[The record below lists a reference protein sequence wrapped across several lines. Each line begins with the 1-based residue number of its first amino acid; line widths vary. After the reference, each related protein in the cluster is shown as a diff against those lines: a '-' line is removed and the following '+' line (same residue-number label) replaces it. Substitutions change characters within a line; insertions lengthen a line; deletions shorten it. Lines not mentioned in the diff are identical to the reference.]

1 MNPVKKFCIYN
12 TLMVATMI
20 LTAFGAFSAFAGP
33 EAPAAAASVLT
44 QAQALQNAAIYVAIG
59 IAMAGACLG
68 AGLAVARVGS
78 AALGAVSEKPEMMGK
93 SLIFVGLAEGIAI
106 YGLLI
111 GMLLLQKVL
120 S

>member
-1 MNPVKKFCIYN
+1 MNPAKKFCIYN
-12 TLMVATMI
+12 TLMVAAMI
-20 LTAFGAFSAFAGP
+20 LGAFGAFSAFAADP
-33 EAPAAAASVLT
+33 EAAGAAVKELS
-44 QAQALQNAAIYVAIG
+44 QAQAIQNAAIYIAIG
-59 IAMAGACLG
+59 ITMTGACLA

-106 YGLLI
+106 YGLLV
-111 GMLLLQKVL
+111 GVLLLNKI

>member
-12 TLMVATMI
+12 TLMVSAMI
-20 LTAFGAFSAFAGP
+20 VTALGAFSAFAAGP
-33 EAPAAAASVLT
+33 EAEATGKILT
-44 QAQALQNAAIYVAIG
+44 QAQAIQNAAIYVAIG

-120 S
+120 A